1 MSMKKDNE
9 TSLLY
14 QLPLQ
19 PDAEH
24 PLIYNGWNGQIAIFN
39 ESQIRQSM
47 AFIRRLTGHSICL
60 DSSFFLMC
68 TVGKLD
74 LLLDQEPCLVESGQL
89 LVVIPGKEIVVRQVA
104 DDFGGVLVVAGS
116 QFTDGL
122 QLSNP
127 LATLITLSTT
137 PVRTINYEA
146 MKSIETLC
154 SMFGR
159 LVTLSDLPNQRHVLE
174 LIVEL
179 MFYTM
184 GHYLH
189 PPKAIKKSAA
199 DFLTDQFIQLVE
211 ADHRK
216 HYHIE
221 HYAQQLNVSAKYLA
235 ECVKQATQRT
245 ATSWIEGRLLADAK
259 HLLST
264 NQMSIKEIS
273 NALNFASQSNFGRFF
288 KRLTGMSPLAYRKRQ

>member
-1 MSMKKDNE
+1 MKKDNE

-24 PLIYNGWNGQIAIFN
+24 PLIFNGWNGQIAIFN

-104 DDFGGVLVVAGS
+104 DDFGGVLVVTGS

-127 LATLITLSTT
+127 LATLLTLSTT

-184 GHYLH
+184 GYYLH
-189 PPKAIKKSAA
+189 PPKAIKKSSA

-216 HYHIE
+216 HHHIE

-264 NQMSIKEIS
+264 NQMSIKEIA
-273 NALNFASQSNFGRFF
+273 NTLNFASQSNFGRFF
-288 KRLTGMSPLAYRKRQ
+288 KRLTGMSPLAYRKKQ

>member
-1 MSMKKDNE
+1 MKKDNE

-19 PDAEH
+19 PDTEH

-104 DDFGGVLVVAGS
+104 DNFGGVLVVTGS

-127 LATLITLSTT
+127 LATLLTLSTT

-184 GHYLH
+184 GYYLH
-189 PPKAIKKSAA
+189 PPKAIKKSSA

-235 ECVKQATQRT
+235 ECVKQTTQRT

-288 KRLTGMSPLAYRKRQ
+288 KRLTGMSPLAYRKKQ

>member
-1 MSMKKDNE
+1 MKKDNE

-74 LLLDQEPCLVESGQL
+74 LLLGQEPCLVESGQL

-184 GHYLH
+184 GYYLH

-264 NQMSIKEIS
+264 NQMSIKEIA
-273 NALNFASQSNFGRFF
+273 NTLNFASQSNFGRFF
-288 KRLTGMSPLAYRKRQ
+288 KRLTGMSPLAYRKKQ